1 MIWISCALLIVSFLL
16 MFLRSE
22 EEKLEEEKSE
32 K

>member
-22 EEKLEEEKSE
+22 EEKMEEESGK
-32 K
+32 